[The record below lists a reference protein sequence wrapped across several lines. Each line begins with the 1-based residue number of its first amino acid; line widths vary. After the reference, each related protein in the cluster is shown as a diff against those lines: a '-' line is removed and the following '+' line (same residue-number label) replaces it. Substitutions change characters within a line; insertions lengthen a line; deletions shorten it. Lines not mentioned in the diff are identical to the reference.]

1 MIAKP
6 STHIV
11 TVLSGETAHTLHV
24 AHGANLRQAL
34 LDAGMSPYARLTK
47 KANCGGR
54 GLCATCGVRIAAAP
68 PPTHWHDRIGNAFG
82 YPRLSCQVQ
91 VDGPLTV
98 RLLQE
103 KRIWGAPWTNR

>member
-11 TVLSGETAHTLHV
+11 TVLDGETRRVLEIAD
-24 AHGANLRQAL
+24 GGNLRQAL
-34 LDAGMSPYARLTK
+34 LAAGLSPYVRLTRR
-47 KANCGGR
+47 ANCGGR
-54 GLCATCGVRIAAAP
+54 GLCATCGVRIVEAP

-91 VDGPLTV
+91 VHGPLTV
-98 RLLQE
+98 RLLRE
-103 KRIWGAPWTNR
+103 KRIWGAPWTDR